1 MSVPF
6 LVLLGGTRR
15 HPKQWAYISCGT
27 CVRNRINLSRGNY
40 KEPYIKQPEYEP
52 AGLAESRIAEKR
64 ERERKR
70 GRAREGR
77 GDQRDKRDGNGAF
90 GKDRGGWKR
99 VRGRRATSQVYFDS
113 RGCLQQQRICRC
125 SLLLGPGAQNT
136 PRRIVFSPFTRE
148 FSSR

>member
-52 AGLAESRIAEKR
+52 TGLAESRIAEKR
-64 ERERKR
+64 EKK
-70 GRAREGR
+70 REGR
-77 GDQRDKRDGNGAF
+77 GDKRGQRDKRDRNGAI

-99 VRGRRATSQVYFDS
+99 MRERRASPPSSFRFAGVSAATSH
-113 RGCLQQQRICRC
+113 L
-125 SLLLGPGAQNT
+125 SLLSL
-136 PRRIVFSPFTRE
+136 
-148 FSSR
+148 SRSRDLVKHPETYRLFPLFRSLR